1 MLRGGSFPEAY
12 VYPRQMR
19 ATRDLLRRRLFFVR
33 KRGEL
38 FAHIRN
44 TFHQYNLPR
53 PSGQLLYRKNR
64 EGLVEAFSDSM
75 IRSTIEADTVI
86 RGLERRIG
94 VEVQV
99 HDPETFVRLQTT
111 PGVGK
116 VLALTLLYDGKRF
129 YSSSAR

>member
-12 VYPRQMR
+12 VYPRGMR

-53 PSGQLLYRKNR
+53 PAGQLLY
-64 EGLVEAFSDSM
+64 
-75 IRSTIEADTVI
+75 
-86 RGLERRIG
+86 
-94 VEVQV
+94 
-99 HDPETFVRLQTT
+99 
-111 PGVGK
+111 
-116 VLALTLLYDGKRF
+116 
-129 YSSSAR
+129 